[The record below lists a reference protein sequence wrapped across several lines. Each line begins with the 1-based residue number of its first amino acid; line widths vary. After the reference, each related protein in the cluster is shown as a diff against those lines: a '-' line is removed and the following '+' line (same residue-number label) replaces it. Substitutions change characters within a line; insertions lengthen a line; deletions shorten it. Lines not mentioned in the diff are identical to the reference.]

1 MTFMSLV
8 LSFMT
13 GLTLEE
19 LVHKLSEPILET
31 LIIVIVFVLIP
42 QYILGAV
49 LLARGCSACSREGRT
64 AHAIALQ
71 CIGVILLLPMMLF
84 VLFQPISF
92 FVSIFFIFFA

>member
-1 MTFMSLV
+1 MAFTGLT

-71 CIGVILLLPMMLF
+71 CIGVILLLPVLLSTACIPVFYIICML
-84 VLFQPISF
+84 Q
-92 FVSIFFIFFA
+92 